1 MEIGS
6 HDNTQNLKCW
16 IDLDKQVPLVHSFS
30 ERSCSI
36 VYFLHRRHPWEILS
50 NSDFFLE
57 WRNCFLTWW
66 RGRVGGWEL
75 VSSAT
80 MEVCRKSPAI
90 IVQNQVHFQCQDLP
104 LLQHHS
110 GLNRRGHSW
119 DPCRPACSSHWELF
133 HWTTEPPWGRF
144 QLKNSSWWWLR
155 DIWIYLAN
163 IRALDGNYFVAFLLQ
178 QGYCL
183 SDCPLTARSWLK
195 KAIPVDS

>member
-1 MEIGS
+1 
-6 HDNTQNLKCW
+6 
-16 IDLDKQVPLVHSFS
+16 
-30 ERSCSI
+30 
-36 VYFLHRRHPWEILS
+36 
-50 NSDFFLE
+50 
-57 WRNCFLTWW
+57 
-66 RGRVGGWEL
+66 
-75 VSSAT
+75 

-183 SDCPLTARSWLK
+183 SDCPLTARSRLK
-195 KAIPVDS
+195 KAIPVDSYNRKRSKHCYFQEENSWEMYSPCVKSNCRFCLVTVLIPL